1 MEHAKAALCA
11 EKPLRIKEDA
21 IAIMR
26 MLVNDKGLKTGE
38 TMANTDILEAVA
50 QLGMDD
56 VRRADALT
64 YAGDEAWLESRDGG
78 VTLVSKAGYMAGLS
92 KTA

>member
-1 MEHAKAALCA
+1 
-11 EKPLRIKEDA
+11 
-21 IAIMR
+21 MR
-26 MLVNDKGLKTGE
+26 MIVNDKGLKAGE

-56 VRRADALT
+56 VRHADALT
-64 YAGDEAWLESRDGG
+64 YAGDGAWLESRDGG